1 MKKIKSLNE
10 KETLILDL
18 LLENKRNK
26 EIAAATNM
34 KLKTIKYY
42 LTRIYK
48 KLGVDSR
55 YSALFYCLKVKYL
68 SHKNL

>member
-1 MKKIKSLNE
+1 MKRIESLNE
-10 KETLILDL
+10 KEKLILDL
-18 LLENKRNK
+18 LLKNMRNK
-26 EIAAATNM
+26 EIADKTKM

-55 YSALFYCLKVKYL
+55 YSALFYCLKAKYL
-68 SHKNL
+68 TQKNI

>member
-10 KETLILDL
+10 KETMILDL
-18 LLENKRNK
+18 LIMNKRNK
-26 EIAAATNM
+26 EIAEMANM
-34 KLKTIKYY
+34 KLKTVKYY

-68 SHKNL
+68 NQKNL